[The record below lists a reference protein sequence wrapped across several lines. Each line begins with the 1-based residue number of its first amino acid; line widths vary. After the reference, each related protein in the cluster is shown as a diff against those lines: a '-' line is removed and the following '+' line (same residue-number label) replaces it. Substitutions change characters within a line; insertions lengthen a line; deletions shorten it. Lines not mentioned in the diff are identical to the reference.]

1 MFNKLISIKPAA
13 LLLGLALIAGANY
26 SAVAQKRGNGNGHG
40 NGGEKHGGQ
49 GNRGSGEDR
58 ERGNRGQGNGGRAER
73 QQQQQ
78 VQRQMPQQVYSNP
91 GWNRSDRA
99 ERRQQQQVQ
108 RQMPQQV
115 YSNPSWDRGDRGNK
129 NGNGNGKRN
138 RGNDQRTYQIYQ
150 PQVVYGGGW
159 VPPGQIRSREVHE
172 RNDARKAWKNEQKE
186 YKRWNRDNDREDR
199 REARRGQYSAPQ
211 WWDQARRV
219 YRNDDRYVDRNPR
232 QYAPVYPYSGYAP
245 RTNYAPRTSYNVPY
259 NGGYLPYRSQT
270 ATNYGY
276 DPYGYSNAYANN
288 YYDNGYTNDYYDNGG
303 TNWKSSLI
311 RMLISGVLSGFGGGN
326 DGYYD
331 QNSYQPYTSGIPVR
345 YAPAYANYGGY
356 APQYASYDQGYSP
369 YGQGGYYEDQ
379 SNYGSLLGALPIND
393 LFGGGNDLG
402 GYMSD
407 GLSQMLAQ
415 GYLQGLTAGDTARRN
430 NYGDRYYNDPY
441 VSDSGI
447 YDQCSS
453 TIGENRRLLSEGYS
467 LGYEDALNGR
477 GGYNSG
483 SGGGLDLV
491 NVLLSDV
498 FNLG

>member
-1 MFNKLISIKPAA
+1 MFNKIISIKPAA
-13 LLLGLALIAGANY
+13 LLLGLVLIAGANY
-26 SAVAQKRGNGNGHG
+26 SAIAQKRGNGNGHG

-49 GNRGSGEDR
+49 GNRDGGEDR
-58 ERGNRGQGNGGRAER
+58 ERGRGNGGRGER
-73 QQQQQ
+73 QQGERR
-78 VQRQMPQQVYSNP
+78 QRQQYEQRQIPRAVYNDQ
-91 GWNRSDRA
+91 GWNRGDR
-99 ERRQQQQVQ
+99 R
-108 RQMPQQV
+108 
-115 YSNPSWDRGDRGNK
+115 DRGDKRGNEK
-129 NGNGNGKRN
+129 QN
-138 RGNDQRTYQIYQ
+138 RGNDRRTYQVYQ
-150 PQVVYGGGW
+150 PQIVYGGGW

-186 YKRWNRDNDREDR
+186 YKRWNRDNDRDNR
-199 REARRGQYSAPQ
+199 REARRARYSAPQ

-219 YRNDDRYVDRNPR
+219 YHNDDRYLDRNSR
-232 QYAPVYPYSGYAP
+232 QYALVYPYSG
-245 RTNYAPRTSYNVPY
+245 YAPRTSYNVPY
-259 NGGYLPYRSQT
+259 NGGYVPYRSRT

-276 DPYGYSNAYANN
+276 DPYGYNNAYVNN
-288 YYDNGYTNDYYDNGG
+288 YYDNGG

-311 RMLISGVLSGFGGGN
+311 RMLISGVLGGFGGGN

-345 YAPAYANYGGY
+345 YGPAYANYGRY
-356 APQYASYDQGYSP
+356 TPQYASYDQGYSP

-415 GYLQGLTAGDTARRN
+415 GYLQGLTAGDTARRY

-441 VSDSGI
+441 VTNSGI

-453 TIGENRRLLSEGYS
+453 TIGENRRLLSEGYA

>member
-49 GNRGSGEDR
+49 GNRGGGEDR
-58 ERGNRGQGNGGRAER
+58 ERGRGNSGRGER
-73 QQQQQ
+73 QQGERQ
-78 VQRQMPQQVYSNP
+78 QRQQYEQRQVPQAVYNDQ
-91 GWNRSDRA
+91 GWNRG
-99 ERRQQQQVQ
+99 ERR
-108 RQMPQQV
+108 
-115 YSNPSWDRGDRGNK
+115 DRGD
-129 NGNGNGKRN
+129 N
-138 RGNDQRTYQIYQ
+138 RGNEKQNRGYDRRTYQIYQ
-150 PQVVYGGGW
+150 PQIVYGGGW

-186 YKRWNRDNDREDR
+186 YKRWNKDND
-199 REARRGQYSAPQ
+199 REARRGRYSASQ

-219 YRNDDRYVDRNPR
+219 YRNDDRYLDRNSR

-245 RTNYAPRTSYNVPY
+245 RTNYAPRANYNVPY
-259 NGGYLPYRSQT
+259 NGAYIPYRSQNSW
-270 ATNYGY
+270 NYGY
-276 DPYGYSNAYANN
+276 DPYRNDNDYANS
-288 YYDNGYTNDYYDNGG
+288 YYDNGYANNYYDNGG

-356 APQYASYDQGYSP
+356 VPQYATYDQGYSP
-369 YGQGGYYEDQ
+369 YGQGGYYEDR

-402 GYMSD
+402 GFVSD

-415 GYLQGLTAGDTARRN
+415 GYLQGLTAGDTARRY

-453 TIGENRRLLSEGYS
+453 TIGENRRLLSEGYA
-467 LGYEDALNGR
+467 LGYQDALRGR
-477 GGYNSG
+477 GGYDNV

-491 NVLLSDV
+491 SVLLSDV